1 MQYYIQPG
9 FRARSQQR
17 MAGFTLVE
25 LLVALALS
33 GVIALAAI
41 ASLSVART
49 GFNAVD
55 VSSQLRDNG
64 RFASEMIQRIVVQ
77 SAFQDTNFA
86 AATKVTGFNAVGGTA
101 TIPNITG
108 GNNQLAKIVST
119 TNAIGLGTD
128 FVTRI
133 GASLADSNCA
143 STTDTACANGSDVLV
158 VRYQTSPVVPGSA
171 TTDGTMINCAGIA
184 DTVVPATANDKV
196 INVFHVARPAN
207 STEPALMCSYF
218 NSATAA
224 WITVPLVDGVES
236 FQVLY
241 GLDGAVGAVN
251 TQFTFPNADTVP
263 DRYLNASQMVV
274 AGVPDSAA
282 SHSNWQRVR
291 SLRIG
296 LVLRGPPNSAPVKV
310 AAGVANLCPLGFLQP
325 NTLIPQTLSGQPSSI
340 STDCID
346 PPAAGDTQTTSPGA
360 EFPRKGAT
368 ITDDGR
374 SRQVLTFTI
383 NLRNTQ

>member
-1 MQYYIQPG
+1 MQHYTQSG
-9 FRARSQQR
+9 FRATKRSH

-33 GVIALAAI
+33 GIIALAAI
-41 ASLSVART
+41 ASLTVARR

-86 AATKVTGFNAVGGTA
+86 AATKVTGFNAVGGTT

-128 FVTRI
+128 FITRI

-158 VRYQTSPVVPGSA
+158 VRYQTSPAIPGSA
-171 TTDGTMINCAGIA
+171 TSDGTMINCAGIA
-184 DTVVPATANDKV
+184 DTGVPATANDKV
-196 INVFHVARPAN
+196 INVFHVAKPSN
-207 STEPALMCSYF
+207 SPEPALMCSYF
-218 NSATAA
+218 DTTTAA
-224 WITVPLVDGVES
+224 WITVPLVEGVES

-251 TQFTFPNADTVP
+251 TQFTFVNADTVP
-263 DRYLNASQMVV
+263 DRYLNAAQMVV
-274 AGVPDSAA
+274 SGAPDSAA
-282 SHSNWQRVR
+282 SYSNWQRVR

-296 LVLRGPPNSAPVKV
+296 LVLRGPPNSVPVK
-310 AAGVANLCPLGFLQP
+310 AASVANLCPLGFVQP
-325 NTLIPQTLSGQPSSI
+325 NTLIPQTLTGQPSSI
-340 STDCID
+340 AIDCID
-346 PPAAGDTQTTSPGA
+346 PPASGDTETTSPGA

-368 ITDDGR
+368 IADNGR
-374 SRQVLTFTI
+374 ARQVLTFTI